1 MDFTDEELDMIQF
14 AMEYLHDADLSDMT
28 KDEVKVIQGI
38 LDKFDVI
45 YTSQLDDEEQ
55 QYSFESVAK
64 RCTHPRWSGDVK

>member
-28 KDEVKVIQGI
+28 KDEVKVIEGI

-45 YTSQLDDEEQ
+45 YTSQLDAEE
-55 QYSFESVAK
+55 
-64 RCTHPRWSGDVK
+64 